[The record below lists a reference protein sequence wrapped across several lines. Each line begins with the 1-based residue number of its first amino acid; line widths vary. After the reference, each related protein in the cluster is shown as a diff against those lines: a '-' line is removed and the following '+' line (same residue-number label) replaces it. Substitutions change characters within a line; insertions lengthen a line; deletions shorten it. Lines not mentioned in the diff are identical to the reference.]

1 MTVAKKSEQNSWKK
15 MAPKKK
21 TVAEKTLSQTA
32 YDKKNVPYKD
42 DCCEK
47 KSKQSSWKKCTLQ
60 KWLRPKKTTK
70 QCWINKWNLIKTSL
84 AKKIGAKQLKKMAP
98 YKDDCAKKSEPNS
111 VG

>member
-47 KSKQSSWKKCTLQ
+47 NRSKAVEK
-60 KWLRPKKTTK
+60 
-70 QCWINKWNLIKTSL
+70 N
-84 AKKIGAKQLKKMAP
+84 AP
-98 YKDDCAKKSEPNS
+98 YKNDCGQKKQPNS